1 MVFQNN
7 YERMKSN
14 LFNFNKRIEIER
26 KEDQQLEQ
34 QALEQAKE
42 RLRKEEEDLLRKNN
56 ELKSEITRNK
66 KDLDRFINRR
76 DFLENK

>member
-14 LFNFNKRIEIER
+14 LFNFNKRIEIQR